1 MPELTVGHVQW
12 QYQVMS
18 YMTYVTCTGSK
29 LPYLFD
35 GLDSSAFLSLLV
47 CYLLAFRDI
56 SLPIK

>member
-12 QYQVMS
+12 QYQ
-18 YMTYVTCTGSK
+18 